1 MSCTKPCK
9 YIITSH
15 NWSRPQIQLAHG
27 VLPEAVETPEAKPVF
42 KELGKAVFLRLD
54 FVMSLNDFMHAI
66 HGRRGGV
73 RPPPLGKKIVHQKWP
88 FFVTTF
94 RSYKLKLIPAE

>member
-66 HGRRGGV
+66 HGRRGEGGGKT
-73 RPPPLGKKIVHQKWP
+73 PTPGKKNCPSKMAL
-88 FFVTTF
+88 F
-94 RSYKLKLIPAE
+94 RDNF